1 MIGVRSLVKL
11 NTKQSAKHQRWNST
25 ATLAAVMMAVL
36 LLIVTVSG
44 DWPDAQTS
52 QPTSDPFAAMVE
64 ANRAAVLA
72 VGTYGFKDTPTGQ
85 YYGTGFVVG
94 DGNIAATNEHVIAV
108 IRKKKKLDQLT
119 LFLPGQ
125 RPGRGRPAKLIGQ
138 DKFHDVAILRFAGPP
153 IKPLTLDNRKGRP
166 VQGQAVGIIG
176 YPIGMHLGVVP
187 AAHKGVIAAIVPAV
201 RPLPK
206 GTKLTPELAK
216 AIQHPYQ
223 FYQLDLVVYPGNSG
237 SPLFDAQT
245 GKVLGVI
252 NKTLAAKTREHLL
265 TNPSGIAYAVQI
277 RWVDELITRYRKSV
291 TAKEIR
297 P

>member
-1 MIGVRSLVKL
+1 MISDRPDVKL
-11 NTKQSAKHQRWNST
+11 HNKQTVKGKRWIG
-25 ATLAAVMMAVL
+25 AAALTVALVAL
-36 LLIVTVSG
+36 PLLITPVSG
-44 DWPDAQTS
+44 DGPDARPG
-52 QPTSDPFAAMVE
+52 QPPRDPFVATVE
-64 ANRAAVLA
+64 ANRFAVLA
-72 VGTYGFKDTPTGQ
+72 VGTYGFKDTPTAQ

-94 DGNIAATNEHVIAV
+94 DGNIAATNEHVIAA
-108 IRKKKKLDQLT
+108 IKKKKKLDQLT

-125 RPGRGRPAKLIGQ
+125 RPDRGRPAKLIGQ
-138 DKFHDVAILRFAGPP
+138 DRFHDVAILRFAGPP
-153 IKPLTLDNRKGRP
+153 IKPLTLDTTGKP
-166 VQGQAVGIIG
+166 AQGQTVGIIG

-206 GTKLTPELAK
+206 GAKLTPELAK
-216 AIQHPYQ
+216 AIQQPYQ

-237 SPLFDAQT
+237 SPLFDVQT

-265 TNPSGIAYAVQI
+265 TNPSGIAYAVQV
-277 RWVDELITRYRKSV
+277 RWVDELTTRYRKSV
-291 TAKEIR
+291 TAKETR

>member
-1 MIGVRSLVKL
+1 VKL
-11 NTKQSAKHQRWNST
+11 HTKQTVKHQRWNGT
-25 ATLAAVMMAVL
+25 AALTAAMMAVL
-36 LLIVTVSG
+36 LLIVPVSG
-44 DWPDAQTS
+44 DRPNVRTR
-52 QPTSDPFAAMVE
+52 QPTRDPFAAMVE
-64 ANRAAVLA
+64 ANRDAVLA

-94 DGNIAATNEHVIAV
+94 DGNIVATNEHVISA

-138 DKFHDVAILRFAGPP
+138 DKFHDVAILRFAGPS
-153 IKPLTLDNRKGRP
+153 IKPLTLDMKGRP
-166 VQGQAVGIIG
+166 AQGQTVGIIG

-216 AIQHPYQ
+216 TIQHPYQ

-237 SPLFDAQT
+237 SPLFDVQT